1 MIVQPTELFE
11 LVVIE
16 EKDALA
22 TFTTPG
28 ALAPI
33 LAKVRE
39 RIDAFTGDA
48 STDEGRAKIKKMAF
62 AVTKSKT
69 ALESIG
75 DRLAKDAKELPKK
88 IDAGRKYVKDTL
100 DAWRDEVRKPVDDWE
115 QADTDRKNQHLGE
128 LEALKLWGANPPGE
142 VESIKSTI
150 ATAEAVSDGA
160 DREEFADGFRLAKIQ
175 TLKALHEKLAWKV
188 QYDAEQASVRR
199 SNVEKKTWR
208 ISGRSTTPPLPYSS
222 PMG

>member
-75 DRLAKDAKELPKK
+75 ERLAKDAKELPKK

-128 LEALKLWGANPPGE
+128 LEALKSWGVNSPPPSPRLRPFLTARIGKN
-142 VESIKSTI
+142 SQTDSGSPKS
-150 ATAEAVSDGA
+150 
-160 DREEFADGFRLAKIQ
+160 
-175 TLKALHEKLAWKV
+175 KL
-188 QYDAEQASVRR
+188 
-199 SNVEKKTWR
+199 
-208 ISGRSTTPPLPYSS
+208 
-222 PMG
+222 

>member
-75 DRLAKDAKELPKK
+75 ERLAKDAKELPKK
-88 IDAGRKYVKDTL
+88 IDAGRKY
-100 DAWRDEVRKPVDDWE
+100 
-115 QADTDRKNQHLGE
+115 
-128 LEALKLWGANPPGE
+128 GA
-142 VESIKSTI
+142 
-150 ATAEAVSDGA
+150 
-160 DREEFADGFRLAKIQ
+160 
-175 TLKALHEKLAWKV
+175 
-188 QYDAEQASVRR
+188 
-199 SNVEKKTWR
+199 
-208 ISGRSTTPPLPYSS
+208 
-222 PMG
+222 